1 MSRKSIPKRIRQQVY
16 NKFYGKCAY
25 CGCELEYK
33 DMQVDHLESVY
44 SASVQQKEVDDTLDN
59 YMPSCRACNFYKGT
73 MTLKQFRSHLLNTLQ
88 DTCRAP
94 FQVKL
99 AMKYG
104 MLTYHPWDGEF
115 YFEKIARMNAMMQ
128 EVLKIRLKDLQDG
141 ALEKELERLSHDR
154 ETTEEV

>member
-1 MSRKSIPKRIRQQVY
+1 MTRKPIPKQVRQQVY
-16 NKFYGKCAY
+16 NKYYGHCAY
-25 CGCELEYK
+25 CGCTLDIK

-44 SASVQQKEVDDTLDN
+44 SASMQQKEVNDTLDN

-88 DTCRAP
+88 DTCRAS

-104 MLTYHPWDGEF
+104 MLNYKPWDGEF
-115 YFEKIARMNAMMQ
+115 YFEKIARMDVMMQ
-128 EVLKIRLKDLQDG
+128 EVMSLRLKDLQDG
-141 ALEKELERLSHDR
+141 VLEKELERLNYGKGKIYL
-154 ETTEEV
+154 